1 MLMVGREALCGFHET
16 LGNDQ
21 GEKSEG
27 EKHLEETA
35 AGGWVHRSEN
45 LSAGVV
51 VAVGLDLSGA
61 DHQI

>member
-1 MLMVGREALCGFHET
+1 MVGVYFEET
-16 LGNDQ
+16 LDNDQ
-21 GEKSEG
+21 GDDGER

-35 AGGWVHRSEN
+35 ASGGFHRSEN
-45 LSAGVV
+45 LSTGVV